1 MVTQESKSSLRTIFH
16 ILLICTNQN
25 TTTTEAI
32 TLKKNTMLNAK
43 HATLTKEY
51 RLKYKYMTTKNDK
64 EVLIRAMR
72 EYMKEDGDLIDE
84 LDQRLSEATS
94 QRDEALERI
103 DALIAEVE
111 QWKRIAMDYAFDE
124 TE

>member
-1 MVTQESKSSLRTIFH
+1 
-16 ILLICTNQN
+16 
-25 TTTTEAI
+25 
-32 TLKKNTMLNAK
+32 
-43 HATLTKEY
+43 
-51 RLKYKYMTTKNDK
+51 MTTKNDK

-72 EYMKEDGDLIDE
+72 EYMKEDGDLINE
-84 LDQRLSEATS
+84 LDQRLAEATS

-103 DALIAEVE
+103 DSLVAEVE

>member
-1 MVTQESKSSLRTIFH
+1 
-16 ILLICTNQN
+16 
-25 TTTTEAI
+25 
-32 TLKKNTMLNAK
+32 
-43 HATLTKEY
+43 
-51 RLKYKYMTTKNDK
+51 MTTKQDK

-94 QRDEALERI
+94 QRDEAFERI

>member
-1 MVTQESKSSLRTIFH
+1 
-16 ILLICTNQN
+16 
-25 TTTTEAI
+25 
-32 TLKKNTMLNAK
+32 
-43 HATLTKEY
+43 
-51 RLKYKYMTTKNDK
+51 MTTKQDK

-103 DALIAEVE
+103 DALVAEVE

>member
-1 MVTQESKSSLRTIFH
+1 
-16 ILLICTNQN
+16 
-25 TTTTEAI
+25 
-32 TLKKNTMLNAK
+32 
-43 HATLTKEY
+43 
-51 RLKYKYMTTKNDK
+51 MTTKQDK
-64 EVLIRAMR
+64 EVLIRTMR

-94 QRDEALERI
+94 QRDEAFERI
-103 DALIAEVE
+103 DALISEVE

>member
-1 MVTQESKSSLRTIFH
+1 
-16 ILLICTNQN
+16 
-25 TTTTEAI
+25 
-32 TLKKNTMLNAK
+32 
-43 HATLTKEY
+43 
-51 RLKYKYMTTKNDK
+51 MTTKQDK
-64 EVLIRAMR
+64 EVLIRTMR

-94 QRDEALERI
+94 QLDEALERI
-103 DALIAEVE
+103 DALVYEVE

>member
-1 MVTQESKSSLRTIFH
+1 
-16 ILLICTNQN
+16 
-25 TTTTEAI
+25 
-32 TLKKNTMLNAK
+32 
-43 HATLTKEY
+43 
-51 RLKYKYMTTKNDK
+51 
-64 EVLIRAMR
+64 MR
-72 EYMKEDGDLIDE
+72 EYIKEDGDLIDE

-94 QRDEALERI
+94 QRDEAFERI

>member
-1 MVTQESKSSLRTIFH
+1 
-16 ILLICTNQN
+16 
-25 TTTTEAI
+25 
-32 TLKKNTMLNAK
+32 MLNAEN
-43 HATLTKEY
+43 ATLIKASKQE
-51 RLKYKYMTTKNDK
+51 YKYMTTKQDK

-84 LDQRLSEATS
+84 LDQRLAEATS

-103 DALIAEVE
+103 DSLVAEVE

>member
-1 MVTQESKSSLRTIFH
+1 MVTQESQSSLRTIFH
-16 ILLICTNQN
+16 ILLIN
-25 TTTTEAI
+25 
-32 TLKKNTMLNAK
+32 
-43 HATLTKEY
+43 
-51 RLKYKYMTTKNDK
+51 MTTKNDK

-84 LDQRLSEATS
+84 LDQRLAEATS

>member
-1 MVTQESKSSLRTIFH
+1 
-16 ILLICTNQN
+16 
-25 TTTTEAI
+25 
-32 TLKKNTMLNAK
+32 
-43 HATLTKEY
+43 
-51 RLKYKYMTTKNDK
+51 MTTKQDK
-64 EVLIRAMR
+64 EVLIRTMR

-94 QRDEALERI
+94 QLDEALERI
-103 DALIAEVE
+103 DALVSEVE

>member
-1 MVTQESKSSLRTIFH
+1 M
-16 ILLICTNQN
+16 
-25 TTTTEAI
+25 TTAAI
-32 TLKKNTMLNAK
+32 TLKKDTMLNAK
-43 HATLTKEY
+43 RETLTKAS

-64 EVLIRAMR
+64 EVLIRTMR
-72 EYMKEDGDLIDE
+72 EYIKEDGDLINE
-84 LDQRLSEATS
+84 LDQRLAETTS

>member
-1 MVTQESKSSLRTIFH
+1 MVTQKSQSSLRTIFH
-16 ILLICTNQN
+16 ILLIN
-25 TTTTEAI
+25 
-32 TLKKNTMLNAK
+32 
-43 HATLTKEY
+43 
-51 RLKYKYMTTKNDK
+51 MTTKNDK

-84 LDQRLSEATS
+84 LDQRLAEATS

>member
-1 MVTQESKSSLRTIFH
+1 
-16 ILLICTNQN
+16 
-25 TTTTEAI
+25 
-32 TLKKNTMLNAK
+32 MLNAEN
-43 HATLTKEY
+43 ATLIKASKQE
-51 RLKYKYMTTKNDK
+51 YKYMTTKQDK

-103 DALIAEVE
+103 DALISEVE